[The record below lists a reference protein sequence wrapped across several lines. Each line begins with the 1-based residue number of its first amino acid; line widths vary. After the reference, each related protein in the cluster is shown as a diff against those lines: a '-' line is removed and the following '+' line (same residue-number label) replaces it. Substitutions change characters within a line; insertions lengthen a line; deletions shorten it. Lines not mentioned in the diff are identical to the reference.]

1 MWLCFNNAFLSI
13 VDPEDAGADLLLV
26 RARREGDIQRIFPN
40 VDVIR
45 TPGRDYLFRAYIE
58 RGVVGAVVADMV
70 TKVSYPNFKNSV
82 RENLL
87 HDAYSKIW
95 HIMSN
100 LQPLAPY
107 SASPV
112 VNRRQKKLP
121 L

>member
-1 MWLCFNNAFLSI
+1 MWFCFNNAFLSI

-82 RENLL
+82 KENLL
-87 HDAYSKIW
+87 HDAYSKVW

-107 SASPV
+107 SNTET
-112 VNRRQKKLP
+112 NRRQGRLLP
-121 L
+121 